1 MGVFD
6 KFSGIGVASGFKLQA
21 KAPIDPRQ
29 VVDTID
35 DRDALI
41 TENGAYEGMQVY
53 VKADK
58 KTYLLKDLA
67 AGTWEELGSG
77 GGASELLTIEISVS
91 ITETTAD
98 VLKTYLNNNA
108 DVLAELE
115 AASSFILKV
124 NKQNIATPDTY
135 VFEQNYKDITTG
147 AQHYFI
153 CVHAYGKTTTESTI
167 LWFSVESGV
176 VKDVTFKSN
185 DLSSGSG
192 TSVQADY
199 NQNDSTASDY
209 IKNRP
214 FYDEAPTIETILD
227 KTFSTIAAGGVN
239 FWATNTSVIQ
249 FVKGDIVKVVYNGT
263 EYTQEVKE
271 LNAVL
276 YVGNIGL
283 GGLSPATDEPFLV
296 ANIYF
301 PDGLSTLTPGTT
313 VATSTAQTN
322 ATIKITKE
330 IENVKTIDPKYI
342 KDMYYENVV
351 ETELYNG
358 TLTNAKSASGEY
370 YTATLS
376 PYFTLGRNNDKLSVV
391 INGVEKILT
400 VVSYALWEEAGSL
413 AVDGI
418 TITDEDKVTIN
429 TNEQYT
435 NATII
440 VTNIHSDVHSIPQK
454 YVNSEEYLIEISVTS
469 ISDGDIAFALKKYLN
484 DNPSELNAIRSR
496 TSWVLKTTVPVNDRQ
511 IQTAFRW
518 ITYRAVSCALFEDEE
533 PLAFVAFSRN
543 YISATDQRTVTTQTT
558 LSIELQDRAVTSIS
572 IRSARILDNA
582 TWALGVISNINDT
595 DNLNGLL
602 TLLTPVMVNDK
613 SEIFNGAVALHSW
626 ITKAQ
631 QRSDFQIPTPTKPTD
646 LVDKRY
652 ADSLVSGGSSLS
664 IELAVGAS
672 ENTTDVFKTYLNN
685 NASVLTQLKAAS
697 SFNLKVVKTTS
708 VTTITE
714 TYVFA
719 KNYTNTFTGV
729 QYHFVCV
736 YGSGQTSTAG
746 SVLWFSLSNDTVN
759 DLKLTT
765 YTFASPTYNH
775 NISITDGSSYSL
787 RFTYPSKSSAIITT
801 QAQLATLIGSEELT
815 ASGWALVDGVYYTI
829 GFIKNNSYCYYGNAK
844 APTWNELGSY
854 TITDSLL

>member
-77 GGASELLTIEISVS
+77 GVASELLTIEISVS

-124 NKQNIATPDTY
+124 NRQNIAVPDTY

-185 DLSSGSG
+185 DLSSGGG
-192 TSVQADY
+192 TSVQPDY

-214 FYDEAPTIETILD
+214 FYNTSTIETILD
-227 KTFSTIAAGGVN
+227 QTFSTIEALGLI
-239 FWATNTSVIQ
+239 FWSTNTSVIQ
-249 FVKGDIVKVVYNGT
+249 FVKGDTLKVVYNGT
-263 EYTQEVKE
+263 EYTEEVKDMDG
-271 LNAVL
+271 VL
-276 YVGNIGL
+276 CVGNTSL
-283 GGLSPATDEPFLV
+283 GGVPSTTDEPFLV
-296 ANIYF
+296 MNVYF
-301 PDGLSTLTPGTT
+301 PGGSPGTT
-313 VATSTAQTN
+313 IITSTAQTN

-342 KDMYYENVV
+342 KDMYYENIV
-351 ETELYNG
+351 ETELHNG
-358 TLTNAKSASGEY
+358 TLTNAQSASGEY

-376 PYFTLGRNNDKLSVV
+376 PFFRLGEDNDKLSVM
-391 INGVEKILT
+391 INNVEKILT
-400 VVSYALWEEAGSL
+400 VVSHASWEEAGSL
-413 AVDGI
+413 TADEIKIMNRDDAVKID
-418 TITDEDKVTIN
+418 
-429 TNEQYT
+429 TNAQYT

-454 YVNSEEYLIEISVTS
+454 YVNSEEYQIEISVTS
-469 ISDGDIAFALKKYLN
+469 FSDEDIELALKNYLN
-484 DNPSELNAIRSR
+484 DNPPELSAIRSR
-496 TSWVLKTTVPVNDRQ
+496 TSWVLKAVATSGGNKLSIDYRWTTHSAYSV
-511 IQTAFRW
+511 
-518 ITYRAVSCALFEDEE
+518 ALLQGQDTLTFTS
-533 PLAFVAFSRN
+533 FSRN
-543 YISATDQRTVTTQTT
+543 SIDATDSTFKTKQTTMAIIVSNRTVQ
-558 LSIELQDRAVTSIS
+558 SIELTSTLL
-572 IRSARILDNA
+572 LDNSSWEFGVVDNMNA
-582 TWALGVISNINDT
+582 DRDPSNGTLALY
-595 DNLNGLL
+595 
-602 TLLTPVMVNDK
+602 
-613 SEIFNGAVALHSW
+613 SETSSGNYNTFNGIVTLHSW

-646 LVDKRY
+646 LVDKQY
-652 ADSLVSGGSSLS
+652 ADSL
-664 IELAVGAS
+664 
-672 ENTTDVFKTYLNN
+672 
-685 NASVLTQLKAAS
+685 
-697 SFNLKVVKTTS
+697 
-708 VTTITE
+708 
-714 TYVFA
+714 
-719 KNYTNTFTGV
+719 
-729 QYHFVCV
+729 
-736 YGSGQTSTAG
+736 
-746 SVLWFSLSNDTVN
+746 
-759 DLKLTT
+759 
-765 YTFASPTYNH
+765 ASPTYNH

-801 QAQLATLIGSEELT
+801 QAQLATLIGSKELT

-829 GFIKNNSYCYYGNAK
+829 GFIKNNSYCCYGNAK